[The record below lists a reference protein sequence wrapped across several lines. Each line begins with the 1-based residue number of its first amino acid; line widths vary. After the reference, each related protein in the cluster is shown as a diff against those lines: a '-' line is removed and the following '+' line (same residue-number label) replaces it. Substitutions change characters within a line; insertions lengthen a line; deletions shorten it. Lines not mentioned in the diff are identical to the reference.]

1 MQSVLKRPNDSNENR
16 SDSADFT
23 DLIASKSKTDRQ
35 QHSPQQRRASEMRR
49 GAGTGAGY
57 GQVRQAKDDVLSE
70 SKGTS
75 MKYKGKVDD
84 GERESDTYYAQS
96 GSNLTS

>member
-1 MQSVLKRPNDSNENR
+1 
-16 SDSADFT
+16 
-23 DLIASKSKTDRQ
+23 
-35 QHSPQQRRASEMRR
+35 MRR